1 MSEAMRRNLPA
12 IGAAVRNIVLLV
24 AILSIPLRAAE
35 ALALSPPEVSS
46 WLLAM
51 GASLPLFCG
60 S

>member
-1 MSEAMRRNLPA
+1 MRRNLPA